1 MNLFNFQPEEHFMRS
16 YARSVRIAELFQREI
31 ADILMRKVGDPR
43 LEGVTIT
50 RVEVSNDLKLATVFF
65 DVWATGGDVE
75 SVLQGFKSAH
85 ALIKKELARRV
96 RLMFMPRLEFVFD
109 QEIESGRLGSIDY

>member
-1 MNLFNFQPEEHFMRS
+1 MRS

-50 RVEVSNDLKLATVFF
+50 RVEVSDDLKLATIFF
-65 DVWATGGDVE
+65 DIWATEGDVE
-75 SVLQGFKSAH
+75 KVLRGFKSAH
-85 ALIKKELARRV
+85 ALIKRELARRV
-96 RLMFMPRLEFVFD
+96 RLKFMPRLEFVFD
-109 QEIESGRLGSIDY
+109 QGMEGGGCGSINH

>member
-1 MNLFNFQPEEHFMRS
+1 MRS

-50 RVEVSNDLKLATVFF
+50 RIEVSNDLKLATVF
-65 DVWATGGDVE
+65 
-75 SVLQGFKSAH
+75 
-85 ALIKKELARRV
+85 
-96 RLMFMPRLEFVFD
+96 LMYGQREEMWKVF
-109 QEIESGRLGSIDY
+109 